1 MTQSFS
7 EKLLGGKVHLL
18 DQCHEVQKLRTK
30 VQRKPDRRYTQSQTR
45 DPIYKKPNEV
55 DRDYVQKSMC
65 LNFLTFKVTAAPPRR
80 KEFVAKPKKKDKKK
94 CPRKLTDS
102 GMPKVEYT

>member
-1 MTQSFS
+1 MKFKNFEQKFKGNRIEDTLSP
-7 EKLLGGKVHLL
+7 KLETL
-18 DQCHEVQKLRTK
+18 
-30 VQRKPDRRYTQSQTR
+30 STR
-45 DPIYKKPNEV
+45 SPMRLTEI
-55 DRDYVQKSMC
+55 RIQKSMC

-80 KEFVAKPKKKDKKK
+80 KEFVAKPKKKGKKK

>member
-1 MTQSFS
+1 MKFKNS
-7 EKLLGGKVHLL
+7 EQKFKGNRIEDTPSPKLETL
-18 DQCHEVQKLRTK
+18 
-30 VQRKPDRRYTQSQTR
+30 STR
-45 DPIYKKPNEV
+45 SPMRLTEI
-55 DRDYVQKSMC
+55 RIQKSMC

-80 KEFVAKPKKKDKKK
+80 KEFVAKPKKKEKKK